1 MSNKKQSSV
10 KWLVKIYLQTK
21 KIDSFDIEQ
30 AKAMHEK
37 EIIDA
42 CNQKEFEDIDG
53 YGIHET
59 ISKGEEYYNETYGGN
74 NERQ

>member
-30 AKAMHEK
+30 AKAMHKK
-37 EIIDA
+37 EITDSY
-42 CNQKEFEDIDG
+42 DDG
-53 YGIHET
+53 YSDSDNGNIINKQYYTET
-59 ISKGEEYYNETYGGN
+59 FNSDEA
-74 NERQ
+74 